1 MGFTLL
7 VDNYDSFTW
16 NIYADLATCGGNPV
30 VIRNDKITL
39 PEIEEMFASGELERI
54 VISPGPG
61 HPKTDSGISRD
72 VISWGIGKLPILGV
86 CMGLECIV
94 DLLGGEIGYAG
105 EIKHGKTSLVEHDG
119 LGIFHDLPP
128 LLSSVRYHSLSAS
141 LLSLPKTLQVT
152 STTQESG
159 VIMGVRHRTATV
171 EAVQYHPESCISE
184 GGKGLMA
191 NFLKIKGGEWG
202 GENAW
207 CGVSA
212 KGQEEEDQKV
222 NGQEQ
227 EQQQEKDKPAANGIL
242 QETGE
247 AKSKASAAPSLPTIL
262 NQIHAQRLQDV
273 EASSS
278 TLATTQAN
286 ISTSLTLHTSPPL
299 INFLQRIHD
308 TPHTAVM
315 AEIKRASPSKGD
327 IAPLASAPAQA
338 LKYALAGASVIS
350 VLTEPKW
357 FKGSLVDM
365 LAVRQAVDSLP
376 NRPAILRKDFILSRY
391 MIDEARLYGA
401 DTVLLIVAMLE
412 PAQLKDLYD
421 YSVSKGMEP
430 LVEVNNPTE
439 LTLALEIGAKVIGVN
454 NRNLHDFNVDMSTT
468 SRVNAAL
475 NGRDVVLCALSGISS
490 HADVEKYVKEGVRAV
505 LVGEALMRAENT
517 QQFLRDLIGLPP
529 VQPPKSADAKPLV
542 KICGIR
548 SVDDAKIAI
557 QAGADLLGVILVP
570 GAKRRISFD
579 VAREISEQVRAAR
592 SRLLSSS
599 TSKHERLSSSEPWF
613 ASHARRLHSRRK
625 PLLVGVF
632 QNQSLDEILDAVDE
646 IGLDVVQL
654 HGDEPQGWAKF
665 IPVPVT
671 KVFRVSPEGQI
682 SGGEIDRPGQNH
694 FVLLDAGNAAGAGGA
709 GGGEGKTFPWEH
721 AKKVIEQGE
730 VGTAEG
736 GAFPLPVIL
745 AGGLDP
751 TNVGRAIKELGRG
764 VICVDVSTGVELSN
778 GAGKDKD
785 KVEAFVKAVKG

>member
-39 PEIEEMFASGELERI
+39 PEIEEMFAVGDLERI

-61 HPKTDSGISRD
+61 HPRTDSGISRD

-159 VIMGVRHRTATV
+159 VIMGVRHRSATV

-191 NFLKIKGGEWG
+191 NFLKLKGGEWG

-207 CGVSA
+207 CGVPA
-212 KGQEEEDQKV
+212 QGQEEAEL
-222 NGQEQ
+222 G
-227 EQQQEKDKPAANGIL
+227 EKEELEKQPTANGIL
-242 QETGE
+242 QEASISE
-247 AKSKASAAPSLPTIL
+247 AKKGKASAAPSLPTIL
-262 NQIHAQRLQDV
+262 NQIHAQRLLDV

-278 TLATTQAN
+278 TLATTPAN

-376 NRPAILRKDFILSRY
+376 NRPAILRKDFILSKY

-412 PAQLKDLYD
+412 PAQLKELYN

-529 VQPPKSADAKPLV
+529 VQSLQSAGANPLA

-579 VAREISEQVRAAR
+579 VAREIAEEVQSAR
-592 SRLLSSS
+592 RSKSKSSPNGDSIQS
-599 TSKHERLSSSEPWF
+599 THERSTSSEPWF
-613 ASHARRLHSRRK
+613 TSHARRLTSRRK

-632 QNQSLDEILDAVDE
+632 QNQSLDDILDAVDE
-646 IGLDVVQL
+646 IGLDIVQL

-665 IPVPVT
+665 IPVPVI
-671 KVFRVSPEGQI
+671 KVFRVSQDGTI
-682 SGGEIDRPGQNH
+682 SGGQINRPGQNN
-694 FVLLDAGNAAGAGGA
+694 FVLLDAGSAAGA
-709 GGGEGKTFPWEH
+709 GGGEGKSFPWEH
-721 AKKVIEQGE
+721 AKRVIEQGE
-730 VGTAEG
+730 VGTTS
-736 GAFPLPVIL
+736 FPLPVIL

-751 TNVGRAIKELGRG
+751 DNVKRAIQEIGDKG
-764 VICVDVSTGVELSN
+764 VVCVDVSSGVELSS
-778 GAGKDKD
+778 GAGKDKN
-785 KVEAFVKAVKG
+785 KVEAFVRAVKGQ